1 MFLRPPC
8 KASFSPPL
16 ETKPNNGVLG
26 TARHSSGY
34 AMKTVL
40 KVTLPAALLMAMA
53 IGGAPLAL
61 AQSDGELA
69 DRVSRMEEQMQQLM
83 GQVEQLTFEVR
94 RLQGTRKSGDLGE
107 PVPAQPRKRQLAA
120 QEQSLDSQGVE
131 QIGDTE
137 YTQQPLQT
145 IGDDLPEGQ
154 VQRAPGPKILGT
166 IPGSAYQN
174 GSGDQQGYSQNNGGY
189 QTGGSGEF
197 QGQVLVPPGG
207 GTEGQVLVPPAQQQQ
222 YGGGGQVLVPP
233 GQAEGGE
240 GGGNDLVPEKVETV
254 ALGAAASA
262 DPEVVYERSY
272 ESLLRRQ
279 FGDAEV
285 GFRGFLE
292 QHRGHSLAGNA
303 QYWLGETYY
312 VQGDYKQAAQ
322 AFLSGYRDFPKSRK
336 AADSLLKLGLSL
348 NRLGQKEQACAAYM
362 QVGSQFP
369 KAAEAK
375 KRAQS
380 EIKRAGC

>member
-1 MFLRPPC
+1 
-8 KASFSPPL
+8 
-16 ETKPNNGVLG
+16 
-26 TARHSSGY
+26 
-34 AMKTVL
+34 MKTVL
-40 KVTLPAALLMAMA
+40 KFTLPAALLMAFA
-53 IGGAPLAL
+53 AGGAPLSF
-61 AQSDGELA
+61 AQSDDDVAGRLN
-69 DRVSRMEEQMQQLM
+69 RMEDQMQQLM

-94 RLQGTRKSGDLGE
+94 RLQGRRKSGALAE
-107 PVPAQPRKRQLAA
+107 PVQERKRVAV
-120 QEQSLDSQGVE
+120 EDSSEAQGVE
-131 QIGDTE
+131 QIEGDTQ
-137 YTQQPLQT
+137 YTQQSVRT
-145 IGDDLPEGQ
+145 VGDNDDLPEGA
-154 VQRAPGPKILGT
+154 VQKAPGPKILGT
-166 IPGSAYQN
+166 LPSSEYQPDGN
-174 GSGDQQGYSQNNGGY
+174 
-189 QTGGSGEF
+189 GEF

-207 GTEGQVLVPPAQQQQ
+207 GDGQVLVPPA
-222 YGGGGQVLVPP
+222 GGSADDQVQGRVLVAPSNSSADDNGGQVLVPP
-233 GQAEGGE
+233 AN

-254 ALGAAASA
+254 ALGNSA
-262 DPEVVYERSY
+262 TGDPEAIYERSY

-279 FGDAEV
+279 FNDAEV
-285 GFRGFLE
+285 GFRSFLD
-292 QHRGHSLAGNA
+292 QHRDHSLAGNA

-369 KAAEAK
+369 KAVEVR

>member
-1 MFLRPPC
+1 MFIRPPC
-8 KASFSPPL
+8 QASFLPPL
-16 ETKPNNGVLG
+16 KIKPNNGVLG
-26 TARHSSGY
+26 TARYSSGLE
-34 AMKTVL
+34 MKTVL
-40 KVTLPAALLMAMA
+40 KFTLPAALLMALA
-53 IGGAPLAL
+53 VGGAPLSL

-94 RLQGTRKSGDLGE
+94 RLQGQRKSGDLGE
-107 PVPAQPRKRQLAA
+107 PVQQKKRQVAA
-120 QEQSLDSQGVE
+120 QDNAVPSQGIE
-131 QIGDTE
+131 QIEGDTE

-145 IGDDLPEGQ
+145 IGDDDLPEGQ
-154 VQRAPGPKILGT
+154 VQKAPGPKILGT
-166 IPGSAYQN
+166 LPGTAYQ
-174 GSGDQQGYSQNNGGY
+174 QNNGGQQGNGSY
-189 QTGGSGEF
+189 QQGGNGEF
-197 QGQVLVPPGG
+197 QGQVLVAPG
-207 GTEGQVLVPPAQQQQ
+207 TSD
-222 YGGGGQVLVPP
+222 GGGQVLVAPSNP
-233 GQAEGGE
+233 DN
-240 GGGNDLVPEKVETV
+240 GGGQVLAPADNGGGSNDLVPEKVETV
-254 ALGAAASA
+254 SLGNAASA

-292 QHRGHSLAGNA
+292 QHRDHSLAGNA

>member
-1 MFLRPPC
+1 
-8 KASFSPPL
+8 
-16 ETKPNNGVLG
+16 
-26 TARHSSGY
+26 
-34 AMKTVL
+34 MKTVL
-40 KVTLPAALLMAMA
+40 KFTLPAALLMALA
-53 IGGAPLAL
+53 VGGAPLSL
-61 AQSDGELA
+61 AQSDGEIA

-94 RLQGTRKSGDLGE
+94 RLQGQRKSGDLSE
-107 PVPAQPRKRQLAA
+107 PAPQQRKRQVAA
-120 QEQSLDSQGVE
+120 GDNAVESQGIE
-131 QIGDTE
+131 QIEGDTE
-137 YTQQPLQT
+137 YTQQPMRT
-145 IGDDLPEGQ
+145 IGDDDLPEGQ
-154 VQRAPGPKILGT
+154 VQQKAPGPKILGT
-166 IPGSAYQN
+166 LPGTAYQ
-174 GSGDQQGYSQNNGGY
+174 QNNGY
-189 QTGGSGEF
+189 QESNGGDQPGNGEF

-207 GTEGQVLVPPAQQQQ
+207 GGGQGQVLIAPGNPDGGSGQVLVAPDN
-222 YGGGGQVLVPP
+222 GSS
-233 GQAEGGE
+233 
-240 GGGNDLVPEKVETV
+240 NDLIPEKVESV
-254 ALGAAASA
+254 ALGNASTSG
-262 DPEVVYERSY
+262 DPEAVYERSY

-279 FGDAEV
+279 FNDAEV

-292 QHRGHSLAGNA
+292 QHRDHSLAGNA

-369 KAAEAK
+369 KATEAK

-380 EIKRAGC
+380 EVKRAGC

>member
-1 MFLRPPC
+1 MFIRPPC
-8 KASFSPPL
+8 QASFLPPL
-16 ETKPNNGVLG
+16 KIKPIDGVLG
-26 TARHSSGY
+26 TARYSSGLE
-34 AMKTVL
+34 MKTVL
-40 KVTLPAALLMAMA
+40 KFTLPAALLMALA
-53 IGGAPLAL
+53 VGGAPLSL

-94 RLQGTRKSGDLGE
+94 RLQGQRKSGDLGE
-107 PVPAQPRKRQLAA
+107 PVQQKKRQVAA
-120 QEQSLDSQGVE
+120 QDNAVPSQGIE
-131 QIGDTE
+131 QIEGDTE

-145 IGDDLPEGQ
+145 IGDDDLPEGQ
-154 VQRAPGPKILGT
+154 VQKAPGPKILGT
-166 IPGSAYQN
+166 LPGTAYQ
-174 GSGDQQGYSQNNGGY
+174 QNNGGQQGNGSY
-189 QTGGSGEF
+189 QQGGNGEF
-197 QGQVLVPPGG
+197 QGQVLVAPG
-207 GTEGQVLVPPAQQQQ
+207 TSD
-222 YGGGGQVLVPP
+222 GGGQVLVAPSNP
-233 GQAEGGE
+233 DN
-240 GGGNDLVPEKVETV
+240 GGGQVLAPADNGGGSNDLVPEKVETV
-254 ALGAAASA
+254 SLGNAASA

-292 QHRGHSLAGNA
+292 QHRDHSLAGNA

>member
-1 MFLRPPC
+1 
-8 KASFSPPL
+8 
-16 ETKPNNGVLG
+16 
-26 TARHSSGY
+26 
-34 AMKTVL
+34 MKTVL
-40 KVTLPAALLMAMA
+40 KYTLPAALLMALA
-53 IGGAPLAL
+53 IGGAPHSL
-61 AQSDGELA
+61 AQSDEEVA
-69 DRVSRMEEQMQQLM
+69 QRIDRMEEQMQQLM

-94 RLQGTRKSGDLGE
+94 RLQGQRKSGDLGQ
-107 PVPAQPRKRQLAA
+107 PVQQKKRQVAA
-120 QEQSLDSQGVE
+120 APEQGIE
-131 QIGDTE
+131 QIEGDTQ
-137 YTQQPLQT
+137 YTQAPLRT
-145 IGDDLPEGQ
+145 IGEDELQEGQ
-154 VQRAPGPKILGT
+154 VQKAPGPKILGT
-166 IPGSAYQN
+166 LPGTAYQ
-174 GSGDQQGYSQNNGGY
+174 QGNNGGY
-189 QTGGSGEF
+189 QPDANGGYQADGNGEF

-207 GTEGQVLVPPAQQQQ
+207 GGSDDQVQGRALVQPSNPD
-222 YGGGGQVLVPP
+222 GGGQVLVPP
-233 GQAEGGE
+233 ANADGS
-240 GGGNDLVPEKVETV
+240 GGNDLMPEKVETV
-254 ALGAAASA
+254 ALGAAASG
-262 DPEVVYERSY
+262 DPEAIYERSY

-279 FGDAEV
+279 FNDAEV

-292 QHRGHSLAGNA
+292 QHRDHSLAGNA

-369 KAAEAK
+369 KAAEAR

>member
-1 MFLRPPC
+1 
-8 KASFSPPL
+8 
-16 ETKPNNGVLG
+16 
-26 TARHSSGY
+26 
-34 AMKTVL
+34 MKTVL
-40 KVTLPAALLMAMA
+40 KYTLPAAFMMALA
-53 IGGAPLAL
+53 IGGAPQSL
-61 AQSDGELA
+61 AQSDDEIA

-94 RLQGTRKSGDLGE
+94 RLQGKRKSGDLGE
-107 PVPAQPRKRQLAA
+107 PTPPAKRKVAA
-120 QEQSLDSQGVE
+120 QAQIESQGIE
-131 QIGDTE
+131 QIEGDTE
-137 YTQQPLQT
+137 YTQQPLRT
-145 IGDDLPEGQ
+145 IGDDDLPEGQ

-166 IPGSAYQN
+166 LPGTAYQQN
-174 GSGDQQGYSQNNGGY
+174 QNNSADQQQGGN
-189 QTGGSGEF
+189 GEF
-197 QGQVLVPPGG
+197 QGQVLVAPGQNDGG
-207 GTEGQVLVPPAQQQQ
+207 GGQVLVQPGQND
-222 YGGGGQVLVPP
+222 GGGGQVLVPP
-233 GQAEGGE
+233 ANDNADNGD
-240 GGGNDLVPEKVETV
+240 GGNGLVPEKVETV
-254 ALGAAASA
+254 ALGAAASG

-285 GFRGFLE
+285 GFRSFLE
-292 QHRGHSLAGNA
+292 QHRDHSLAGNA

-362 QVGSQFP
+362 QVGTQFP

-380 EIKRAGC
+380 EVKRAGC

>member
-1 MFLRPPC
+1 
-8 KASFSPPL
+8 
-16 ETKPNNGVLG
+16 
-26 TARHSSGY
+26 
-34 AMKTVL
+34 MKTVL
-40 KVTLPAALLMAMA
+40 KFTLPAALLMALA
-53 IGGAPLAL
+53 VGGAPLSL
-61 AQSDGELA
+61 AQSDGEIA

-94 RLQGTRKSGDLGE
+94 RLQGQRKSGDLGE
-107 PVPAQPRKRQLAA
+107 PVVQQRKRQVAA
-120 QEQSLDSQGVE
+120 QDNAVQSQGIE
-131 QIGDTE
+131 QIEGDTE

-145 IGDDLPEGQ
+145 IGDDDLPEGQ
-154 VQRAPGPKILGT
+154 VRQKAPGPKILGT
-166 IPGSAYQN
+166 LPGTAYQQNDGGQQNN
-174 GSGDQQGYSQNNGGY
+174 GSDQQGGN
-189 QTGGSGEF
+189 GEF
-197 QGQVLVPPGG
+197 QGQVLVAPG
-207 GTEGQVLVPPAQQQQ
+207 TSD
-222 YGGGGQVLVPP
+222 GGGQVLVTPSNP
-233 GQAEGGE
+233 DNGGGKVLVSPDTG

-254 ALGAAASA
+254 ALGNAASG
-262 DPEVVYERSY
+262 DPEAIYERSY
-272 ESLLRRQ
+272 ENLLRRQ
-279 FGDAEV
+279 FNDAEI
-285 GFRGFLE
+285 GFRGFLD
-292 QHRGHSLAGNA
+292 QHRDHSLAGNA

>member
-1 MFLRPPC
+1 
-8 KASFSPPL
+8 
-16 ETKPNNGVLG
+16 
-26 TARHSSGY
+26 
-34 AMKTVL
+34 MKTVL
-40 KVTLPAALLMAMA
+40 KFTLPAALLMALA
-53 IGGAPLAL
+53 IGGAPLSL

-94 RLQGTRKSGDLGE
+94 RLQGQRKSGDLSE
-107 PVPAQPRKRQLAA
+107 PAQQKKRQVAA
-120 QEQSLDSQGVE
+120 QDNAAESQGIE
-131 QIGDTE
+131 QIEGDTE
-137 YTQQPLQT
+137 YTQQPLRT
-145 IGDDLPEGQ
+145 VGDDDLPEGA
-154 VQRAPGPKILGT
+154 VQKAPGPKILGT
-166 IPGSAYQN
+166 LSGTAYQQNSGN
-174 GSGDQQGYSQNNGGY
+174 GGDQPSN
-189 QTGGSGEF
+189 GEF

-207 GTEGQVLVPPAQQQQ
+207 GEGQVLVAPGSGGGARAQQNS
-222 YGGGGQVLVPP
+222 GGGQVLVQPDS
-233 GQAEGGE
+233 GGE
-240 GGGNDLVPEKVETV
+240 GGNDLVPEKVETV
-254 ALGAAASA
+254 ALGNASSA
-262 DPEVVYERSY
+262 DPEVIYERSY

-279 FGDAEV
+279 FNDAEV

-292 QHRGHSLAGNA
+292 QHRDHSLAGNA

-369 KAAEAK
+369 KAAEAR

>member
-1 MFLRPPC
+1 M
-8 KASFSPPL
+8 
-16 ETKPNNGVLG
+16 
-26 TARHSSGY
+26 
-34 AMKTVL
+34 
-40 KVTLPAALLMAMA
+40 ALAV
-53 IGGAPLAL
+53 GGAPLSL
-61 AQSDGELA
+61 AQSDGEIA

-94 RLQGTRKSGDLGE
+94 RLQGQRKSGDLGE
-107 PVPAQPRKRQLAA
+107 PAPQQRKRQVATGDNA
-120 QEQSLDSQGVE
+120 VESQGIE
-131 QIGDTE
+131 QIEGDTE
-137 YTQQPLQT
+137 YTQQPMRT
-145 IGDDLPEGQ
+145 IGDDDLPEGQ
-154 VQRAPGPKILGT
+154 VQKAPGPKILGT
-166 IPGSAYQN
+166 LPGTAYQ
-174 GSGDQQGYSQNNGGY
+174 QNNGN
-189 QTGGSGEF
+189 QPSNGGGDQPGNGEF

-207 GTEGQVLVPPAQQQQ
+207 GEGQVLVAPRNPDGGGQVQMQQNNS
-222 YGGGGQVLVPP
+222 GGQVLVQPDS
-233 GQAEGGE
+233 GGD
-240 GGGNDLVPEKVETV
+240 GGNDLVPEKVETV
-254 ALGAAASA
+254 ALGNAASA
-262 DPEVVYERSY
+262 DPEAVYERSY

-279 FGDAEV
+279 FNDAEV

-292 QHRGHSLAGNA
+292 QHRDHSLAGNA

-369 KAAEAK
+369 KAAEAR

>member
-1 MFLRPPC
+1 
-8 KASFSPPL
+8 
-16 ETKPNNGVLG
+16 
-26 TARHSSGY
+26 
-34 AMKTVL
+34 MKTVL
-40 KVTLPAALLMAMA
+40 KFTLPAALLMAFA
-53 IGGAPLAL
+53 VGSAHPSL
-61 AQSDGELA
+61 AQSEDELA
-69 DRVSRMEEQMQQLM
+69 GRLSRMEEQMQQLM

-94 RLQGTRKSGDLGE
+94 RLQGQRKSGDLDQ
-107 PVPAQPRKRQLAA
+107 PVQQKKRQVAA
-120 QEQSLDSQGVE
+120 APQVESQGIE
-131 QIGDTE
+131 QIEGDTQ
-137 YTQQPLQT
+137 YTQQEQLRT
-145 IGDDLPEGQ
+145 VGDDELPEGA

-166 IPGSAYQN
+166 LPSSDYQQGNDGGQQGGGGYDQN
-174 GSGDQQGYSQNNGGY
+174 GQ
-189 QTGGSGEF
+189 F
-197 QGQVLVPPGG
+197 QGQVLVPPASGSG
-207 GTEGQVLVPPAQQQQ
+207 DDQVQGRVLVAPSNND
-222 YGGGGQVLVPP
+222 GGGQVLVPP
-233 GQAEGGE
+233 ENGG

-254 ALGAAASA
+254 ALGNAASG
-262 DPEVVYERSY
+262 DPEAVYERSY

-279 FGDAEV
+279 FNDAEV

-292 QHRGHSLAGNA
+292 QHRTHSLAGNA

-369 KAAEAK
+369 KAAEAR

>member
-1 MFLRPPC
+1 
-8 KASFSPPL
+8 
-16 ETKPNNGVLG
+16 
-26 TARHSSGY
+26 
-34 AMKTVL
+34 MKTVL
-40 KVTLPAALLMAMA
+40 KFTLPAALLMALA
-53 IGGAPLAL
+53 IGGAPLSL

-94 RLQGTRKSGDLGE
+94 RLQGRKSGDLSE
-107 PVPAQPRKRQLAA
+107 PAQQKKHQVAA
-120 QEQSLDSQGVE
+120 QDNAAESQGIE
-131 QIGDTE
+131 QIEGDTE
-137 YTQQPLQT
+137 YTQQPLRT
-145 IGDDLPEGQ
+145 VGDDDVPEGA
-154 VQRAPGPKILGT
+154 VQKAPGPKILGT
-166 IPGSAYQN
+166 LSGTAYQ
-174 GSGDQQGYSQNNGGY
+174 QNNGN
-189 QTGGSGEF
+189 GGDQPSNGEF
-197 QGQVLVPPGG
+197 QGQVLVAPGG
-207 GTEGQVLVPPAQQQQ
+207 GEGQVLVAPGSGGGARAQQNS
-222 YGGGGQVLVPP
+222 GGGQVLVQPDS
-233 GQAEGGE
+233 GGE
-240 GGGNDLVPEKVETV
+240 GGNDLVPEKVETV
-254 ALGAAASA
+254 ALGNASSA
-262 DPEVVYERSY
+262 DPEVIYERSY

-279 FGDAEV
+279 FNDAEV

-292 QHRGHSLAGNA
+292 QHRDHSLAGNA

-362 QVGSQFP
+362 QVDSQFP
-369 KAAEAK
+369 KAAEAR

>member
-1 MFLRPPC
+1 M
-8 KASFSPPL
+8 KA
-16 ETKPNNGVLG
+16 
-26 TARHSSGY
+26 
-34 AMKTVL
+34 VL
-40 KVTLPAALLMAMA
+40 KFTLPAALLMALA
-53 IGGAPLAL
+53 IGGAPLSL
-61 AQSDGELA
+61 AQSGEELA
-69 DRVSRMEEQMQQLM
+69 QRLDRMEEQMQQLM

-94 RLQGTRKSGDLGE
+94 RLQGQRKSGDIGQ
-107 PVPAQPRKRQLAA
+107 PPALQKKRQVAAAAA
-120 QEQSLDSQGVE
+120 QDQGIE
-131 QIGDTE
+131 QIEGDTQ
-137 YTQQPLQT
+137 YTQAPLRT
-145 IGDDLPEGQ
+145 VGEDDVPEGQ
-154 VQRAPGPKILGT
+154 VQKAPGPKILGT
-166 IPGSAYQN
+166 LPGTAYQ
-174 GSGDQQGYSQNNGGY
+174 QGNNGGY
-189 QTGGSGEF
+189 QADGSGGYQPDGNGEF

-207 GTEGQVLVPPAQQQQ
+207 GGSDDQVQGRVLVAPSNQD
-222 YGGGGQVLVPP
+222 GGGQVLVPP
-233 GQAEGGE
+233 ANAEGS

-254 ALGAAASA
+254 ALGNAASG
-262 DPEVVYERSY
+262 DPEVIYERSY

-279 FGDAEV
+279 FNDAEI
-285 GFRGFLE
+285 GFRSFLE
-292 QHRGHSLAGNA
+292 QHRDHSLAGNA

-369 KAAEAK
+369 KAVEAR

>member
-1 MFLRPPC
+1 
-8 KASFSPPL
+8 
-16 ETKPNNGVLG
+16 
-26 TARHSSGY
+26 
-34 AMKTVL
+34 MKTLL
-40 KVTLPAALLMAMA
+40 KATLPAALLMAMA
-53 IGGAPLAL
+53 VGGAPLAA
-61 AQSDGELA
+61 AQSGGELA
-69 DRVSRMEEQMQQLM
+69 DRVGRMEEQLQQLM

-94 RLQGTRKSGDLGE
+94 RLQGQRKSGDLGE
-107 PVPAQPRKRQLAA
+107 QPVPAAAQPRKRQVAA
-120 QEQSLDSQGVE
+120 QDRSLDSQGVE

-145 IGDDLPEGQ
+145 IGEDLPESQ
-154 VQRAPGPKILGT
+154 VQKAPGPKILGT
-166 IPGSAYQN
+166 IPGSAYQRGN
-174 GSGDQQGYSQNNGGY
+174 GYSQEGGDY
-189 QTGGSGEF
+189 QTDANGEF

-207 GTEGQVLVPPAQQQQ
+207 GTEGQVLVPPASA
-222 YGGGGQVLVPP
+222 GNGGGQVLVPP
-233 GQAEGGE
+233 AYGE
-240 GGGNDLVPEKVETV
+240 EGGNDLVPEKVETV
-254 ALGAAASA
+254 SLGVAASA
-262 DPEVVYERSY
+262 DPEVMYERSY

-292 QHRGHSLAGNA
+292 QHRDHSLAGNA

-322 AFLSGYRDFPKSRK
+322 AFLAGYRDFPKSRK

-348 NRLGQKEQACAAYM
+348 SRLGQKEQACAAYT
-362 QVGSQFP
+362 QVSSQFP

>member
-1 MFLRPPC
+1 
-8 KASFSPPL
+8 
-16 ETKPNNGVLG
+16 
-26 TARHSSGY
+26 
-34 AMKTVL
+34 MKTVL
-40 KVTLPAALLMAMA
+40 KFTLPAALLMALA
-53 IGGAPLAL
+53 IGGAPLSL
-61 AQSDGELA
+61 AQSDEE
-69 DRVSRMEEQMQQLM
+69 VSERIGRMEEQMQQLM

-94 RLQGTRKSGDLGE
+94 RLQGQRKRGDLGE
-107 PVPAQPRKRQLAA
+107 PVPQKKRKVAAAPEQPA
-120 QEQSLDSQGVE
+120 DQGVE
-131 QIGDTE
+131 QIEGDTQ
-137 YTQQPLQT
+137 YTQQPLRT
-145 IGDDLPEGQ
+145 IGDDDLPDGQ

-166 IPGSAYQN
+166 LPGTAYQ
-174 GSGDQQGYSQNNGGY
+174 QGNNGGY
-189 QTGGSGEF
+189 QPDGNGEF
-197 QGQVLVPPGG
+197 QGQVLVPPTGG
-207 GTEGQVLVPPAQQQQ
+207 GSDDQVQGRVLVAPNNS
-222 YGGGGQVLVPP
+222 GGGQVLAPP
-233 GQAEGGE
+233 ENGDG
-240 GGGNDLVPEKVETV
+240 GGGNDLMPEKVETV
-254 ALGAAASA
+254 ALGNAASG

-279 FGDAEV
+279 FNDAEV

-292 QHRGHSLAGNA
+292 QHRDHSLAGNA

-312 VQGDYKQAAQ
+312 VQGDYKQAET

-369 KAAEAK
+369 KSAEAR

>member
-1 MFLRPPC
+1 
-8 KASFSPPL
+8 
-16 ETKPNNGVLG
+16 
-26 TARHSSGY
+26 
-34 AMKTVL
+34 MKTLL

-53 IGGAPLAL
+53 VGGAPLAS

-94 RLQGTRKSGDLGE
+94 RLQGQGKSGDLGE
-107 PVPAQPRKRQLAA
+107 QPALVQPRKRQLAA
-120 QEQSLDSQGVE
+120 QDPSLDSQGVE

-145 IGDDLPEGQ
+145 IGDDVPEGQ

-166 IPGSAYQN
+166 IPGSAYQQ
-174 GSGDQQGYSQNNGGY
+174 GSGGY
-189 QTGGSGEF
+189 QQDNGYQQGGSGEF
-197 QGQVLVPPGG
+197 QGQVLVPPANGNG
-207 GTEGQVLVPPAQQQQ
+207 NGNS
-222 YGGGGQVLVPP
+222 GGGGQVLVPP
-233 GQAEGGE
+233 ANGNDGGGQVLVPPANGEAE
-240 GGGNDLVPEKVETV
+240 GGNDLMPEKVETV
-254 ALGAAASA
+254 ALGAAASG
-262 DPEVVYERSY
+262 DPEVIYERSY

-292 QHRGHSLAGNA
+292 QHRDHSLAGNA

>member
-1 MFLRPPC
+1 
-8 KASFSPPL
+8 
-16 ETKPNNGVLG
+16 
-26 TARHSSGY
+26 
-34 AMKTVL
+34 MKTVL
-40 KVTLPAALLMAMA
+40 KFSLPAALLMALA
-53 IGGAPLAL
+53 IGGAPLSL
-61 AQSDGELA
+61 AQSDEELSQ
-69 DRVSRMEEQMQQLM
+69 RVSRMEDQMQQLM

-94 RLQGTRKSGDLGE
+94 RLQGQRKSGDLGA
-107 PVPAQPRKRQLAA
+107 PGQQKKRQVAA
-120 QEQSLDSQGVE
+120 APQPAADQGIE
-131 QIGDTE
+131 QIEGDTQ
-137 YTQQPLQT
+137 YTQEPMRSV
-145 IGDDLPEGQ
+145 GDDDLPEGA
-154 VQRAPGPKILGT
+154 VQKAPVPNILGT
-166 IPGSAYQN
+166 LPSNAYQQSQNGDGN
-174 GSGDQQGYSQNNGGY
+174 GSY
-189 QTGGSGEF
+189 QTDSNGEF

-207 GTEGQVLVPPAQQQQ
+207 GGSDDQVQGRVLVPPSNSN
-222 YGGGGQVLVPP
+222 GGGQVLVPP
-233 GQAEGGE
+233 ANAAEGDN

-254 ALGAAASA
+254 ALGNAASA

-279 FGDAEV
+279 FNEAEV

-292 QHRGHSLAGNA
+292 QHRDHSLAGNA

-369 KAAEAK
+369 KAVEAR

>member
-1 MFLRPPC
+1 
-8 KASFSPPL
+8 
-16 ETKPNNGVLG
+16 
-26 TARHSSGY
+26 
-34 AMKTVL
+34 MKTVL
-40 KVTLPAALLMAMA
+40 KFTLPAALMMALA
-53 IGGAPLAL
+53 IGSAPLSL
-61 AQSDGELA
+61 AQSDEELA
-69 DRVSRMEEQMQQLM
+69 QRLDRMEEQMQQLM

-94 RLQGTRKSGDLGE
+94 RLQGQRKSGDMGQ
-107 PVPAQPRKRQLAA
+107 PAPQKKRQVAAAA
-120 QEQSLDSQGVE
+120 QDQGVE
-131 QIGDTE
+131 QIEGDTQ
-137 YTQQPLQT
+137 YTQAPLRT
-145 IGDDLPEGQ
+145 IGEDDVPEGQ
-154 VQRAPGPKILGT
+154 VQKAPGPKILGT
-166 IPGSAYQN
+166 LPGTS
-174 GSGDQQGYSQNNGGY
+174 Y
-189 QTGGSGEF
+189 QTDGNGDF

-207 GTEGQVLVPPAQQQQ
+207 GGGSGDQVQGRVLVAPSNQD
-222 YGGGGQVLVPP
+222 GGGQVLVPP
-233 GQAEGGE
+233 ENADGS
-240 GGGNDLVPEKVETV
+240 GGGNDLMPEKVETV
-254 ALGAAASA
+254 ALGNAASG
-262 DPEVVYERSY
+262 DPEVIYERSY

-279 FGDAEV
+279 FNDAEV

-292 QHRGHSLAGNA
+292 QHRDHSLAGNA

-369 KAAEAK
+369 KAVEAR

>member
-1 MFLRPPC
+1 M
-8 KASFSPPL
+8 
-16 ETKPNNGVLG
+16 
-26 TARHSSGY
+26 
-34 AMKTVL
+34 
-40 KVTLPAALLMAMA
+40 ALA
-53 IGGAPLAL
+53 IGGAPLSL
-61 AQSDGELA
+61 AQSDGEIA

-94 RLQGTRKSGDLGE
+94 RLQGQRKSGELSD
-107 PVPAQPRKRQLAA
+107 PVPQQRKRQLAA
-120 QEQSLDSQGVE
+120 GDNAVESQGIE
-131 QIGDTE
+131 QIEGDTE
-137 YTQQPLQT
+137 YTQQPMRT
-145 IGDDLPEGQ
+145 VGDDDLPEGQ
-154 VQRAPGPKILGT
+154 AQKAPGPKILGT
-166 IPGSAYQN
+166 LPGTYQQN
-174 GSGDQQGYSQNNGGY
+174 NGDQQGNDGEQPGN
-189 QTGGSGEF
+189 GEF

-207 GTEGQVLVPPAQQQQ
+207 GEGQVLVAPGNQDGGGQALQNQNN
-222 YGGGGQVLVPP
+222 GGGQVLVPP
-233 GQAEGGE
+233 DNGGD
-240 GGGNDLVPEKVETV
+240 GGDGGNGLMPEKVETV
-254 ALGAAASA
+254 ALGNAASG
-262 DPEVVYERSY
+262 DPEAVYERSY

-292 QHRGHSLAGNA
+292 QHRDHSLAGNA

-369 KAAEAK
+369 KSAEAK

-380 EIKRAGC
+380 ELKRAGC